1 MCSPTRSLNFIL
13 VLIWKCLKN
22 SSEQKSLHMHADIA
36 AIACSSFRLNTFR
49 GALRKAVAQTLLFQ
63 S

>member
-13 VLIWKCLKN
+13 VWIWKCLKN
-22 SSEQKSLHMHADIA
+22 SSEQESLHMHADIA

-49 GALRKAVAQTLLFQ
+49 ALRKALAQTLLSQ